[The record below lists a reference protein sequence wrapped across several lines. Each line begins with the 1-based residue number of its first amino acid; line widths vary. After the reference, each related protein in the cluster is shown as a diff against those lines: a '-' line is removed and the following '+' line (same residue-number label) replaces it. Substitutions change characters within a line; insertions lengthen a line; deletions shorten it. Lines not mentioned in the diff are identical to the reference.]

1 LICARPNLPFVP
13 PFDVTLRIVV
23 SFRPSNERS
32 SVMKYLLIITMNP
45 QVWDALSEEE
55 HNEVFTAHDR
65 FQTEI
70 VRPGELLSSVALA
83 DPSNTKTVRV
93 RDDVPS
99 ITDGPYVEA
108 KEFLAGYY
116 LVECDSL
123 ERATELAAAI
133 PDARITGIEVRP
145 VEFEAT
151 SHVMKTRH

>member
-1 LICARPNLPFVP
+1 
-13 PFDVTLRIVV
+13 
-23 SFRPSNERS
+23 
-32 SVMKYLLIITMNP
+32 MKYLLVITLNSE
-45 QVWDALSEEE
+45 VWNSLSEEE
-55 HNEVFTAHDR
+55 HNAVFAAHET

-70 VRPGELLSSVALA
+70 VRPGELLSSVGLA
-83 DPSNTKTVRV
+83 DPSHSKTVRV
-93 RDDVPS
+93 RDDVPVV
-99 ITDGPYVEA
+99 TDGPYIES